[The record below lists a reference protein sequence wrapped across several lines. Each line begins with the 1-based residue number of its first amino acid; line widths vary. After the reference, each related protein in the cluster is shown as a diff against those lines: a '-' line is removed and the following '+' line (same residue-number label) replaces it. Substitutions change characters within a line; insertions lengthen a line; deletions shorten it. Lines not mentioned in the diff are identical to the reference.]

1 MLTHNNKVMFRNQH
15 LGNSFEKVIKV
26 IQSCQNKEQLEG
38 AFRMVK
44 NFKMLFEKVGYMKFL
59 NYKLNKEL
67 KLKNKNL

>member
-1 MLTHNNKVMFRNQH
+1 MFRNQH

>member
-1 MLTHNNKVMFRNQH
+1 MLHNNKVMPHSQH

-38 AFRMVK
+38 AYQMVK
-44 NFKMLFEKVGYMKFL
+44 NFKMLFEKVGYVRFL

-67 KLKNKNL
+67 KIKKKSL